1 MVGSHSVR
9 LRFNQEFVFTGSW
22 ISVKFSRQ
30 TFGQD
35 VIVFIEG
42 PLGEAVVRI
51 KMLVNAQIAET
62 TDVFARPGVY
72 FSSVNRTGAA
82 LIGTYASVMRQNING
97 LIKPFYAFVEVRG
110 LGYRIRC
117 LSENSV
123 EFTVGFSHVCVY
135 DLVGKITAKAVGVKA
150 RVIEFTSVSWL
161 LLRQCVADVKRFRP
175 AGVYNER
182 GIYEKDEKSSC
193 KDGKKKK
200 FG

>member
-1 MVGSHSVR
+1 
-9 LRFNQEFVFTGSW
+9 
-22 ISVKFSRQ
+22 
-30 TFGQD
+30 
-35 VIVFIEG
+35 
-42 PLGEAVVRI
+42 
-51 KMLVNAQIAET
+51 MLINAQIIEKEG
-62 TDVFARPGVY
+62 VFNKPGVY
-72 FSSVNRTGAA
+72 FSSVNRIGAA

-117 LSENSV
+117 LSEKSV
-123 EFTVGFSHVCVY
+123 EFTIGFSHVCVY
-135 DLVGKITAKAVGVKA
+135 DLVGKITAKGVGAKSK
-150 RVIEFTSVSWL
+150 VIEFTSISWL
-161 LLRQCVADVKRFRP
+161 LLRQSVADVKKFRP